1 MPTSSRIVPQVMSN
15 PTIFVYAFV
24 GDNAYIV
31 PVGILIVFVYIFV
44 GDDAHIVPHY
54 PAGDTNTTT

>member
-24 GDNAYIV
+24 GDDAHII
-31 PVGILIVFVYIFV
+31 PVGILIVFVYAFV
-44 GDDAHIVPHY
+44 GDDAHIVPQY
-54 PAGDTNTTT
+54 SAGDTNPAT